1 MATVAIVDYDPSWP
15 DQFEQ
20 LAARCGAGS
29 VTPPP
34 LPAGPPARGGD
45 AGDPGLWEKRP
56 WQAPPGARR
65 RLNVHVRVAGWPNRR
80 HALLFR
86 DHLRAHPRAA
96 AAYARLKRGLAE
108 RLGDDLG
115 AYTELKDPACDL
127 IVVAAEDWAAGRVGR
142 DPTRQAGPSRRWRR
156 SA

>member
-1 MATVAIVDYDPSWP
+1 MVVV
-15 DQFEQ
+15 
-20 LAARCGAGS
+20 S
-29 VTPPP
+29 V
-34 LPAGPPARGGD
+34 LHFGHGH
-45 AGDPGLWEKRP
+45 
-56 WQAPPGARR
+56 Q
-65 RLNVHVRVAGWPNRR
+65 R

-115 AYTELKDPACDL
+115 AYTELKDPACDP

-142 DPTRQAGPSRRWRR
+142 DPDASGGP
-156 SA
+156 